1 MIAAAGRDSGAIVTG
16 KLNQSIITKRGEDAD
31 VIELND
37 KITQHFV
44 GKKESSKDL
53 ETIVSEPV
61 MLYIPAEGSNEKIG
75 FIGAGYQIT
84 DAKEKK

>member
-1 MIAAAGRDSGAIVTG
+1 
-16 KLNQSIITKRGEDAD
+16 
-31 VIELND
+31 
-37 KITQHFV
+37 
-44 GKKESSKDL
+44 
-53 ETIVSEPV
+53 V